1 MAQYI
6 NRTSLHQLSSPAFS
20 YGPFY
25 HEDPIRDTTS
35 LLLLQF
41 TIAVLTSR
49 FLYFLLSPLS
59 QPRIVCDIMG
69 GLIGGGPQV
78 LRLLSYLRIPAMSQM
93 ADSYRETLFRD
104 DVISYTRLLSA
115 YGMSVK
121 FFLIGVKI
129 DPTLAWRSGK
139 KAAILG
145 FCSMVI
151 PFLFLL
157 ALQYPFLRMVQP
169 KDNHKQFIDG
179 IGDKSIFFHMAAT
192 VAASS
197 PPVIADVLTDLGLLN
212 TELGRIAISASMV
225 NEITRWLIFAVYKVI
240 STAKNRHSYPKA
252 IKEVVGMAACLIA
265 LLSLVRPW
273 AQWIVRQTPK
283 GGRVAEWH
291 VLVILLAVLAMGA
304 LGDALGLGFL
314 DAPMVMGLLVPD
326 GPPLGMALVEQL
338 ELFSTELL
346 LPLFFLAVGYITT
359 IDRIVDFR
367 MLGFMLLYILA
378 GHVVKTLV
386 SLGASFYYKTSIHKA
401 AILGLMLNFKG
412 LVELMVYLGMKGDKK
427 FATQG
432 FLTMVVSIVLATG
445 VSSWLVAAFYDPL
458 NARHAVG
465 YRALQHLNPEEKFS
479 AVATMLNEDAVPA
492 MIDLFEASSSET
504 IAGQCSAC
512 IHVLHLTEMSG
523 RSHAVLVAH
532 KNRKGELVGTNQMD
546 RLHNA
551 FLNHEKRKEGTI
563 AVFPFTAIS
572 PYATMHQD
580 ICSLALEKGV
590 PFVVVQFPRCDSG
603 ANTEVEK
610 AARSIVPQVI
620 SQAPCSVGILIHHGL
635 TSTRPLLSDLFLYS
649 VKVFFWGGNDDR
661 EALTYAARMARHPG
675 VRMLVTRFL
684 MQGEEAA
691 AEGKDLSWDDV
702 IFKEFVRETAG
713 NERVTVEQVAPQD
726 INDTVEVIKSIGSEC
741 DLVMVG
747 RVQCAES
754 TLEEMLGKWVET
766 PELGVVGDM
775 LASSDFANF
784 SFSVLVVHQHS

>member
-1 MAQYI
+1 MAQPMV
-6 NRTSLHQLSSPAFS
+6 NQTTLDQLSRPAFS
-20 YGPFY
+20 YGFFY
-25 HEDPIRDTTS
+25 HEDPLRDTTS

-41 TIAVLTSR
+41 LIAVLTSR
-49 FLYFLLSPLS
+49 FLYFLLSPLN

-69 GLIGGGPQV
+69 GMIGSSPKI
-78 LRLLSYLRIPAMSQM
+78 LLLLSYLRIPAMSQM
-93 ADSYRETLFRD
+93 ADSYQTTLFRD
-104 DVISYTRLLSA
+104 DVISYTRLLAA
-115 YGMSVK
+115 YGMTVK

-139 KAAILG
+139 RAAILG
-145 FCSMVI
+145 FCNMVI

-157 ALQYPFLRMVQP
+157 ALRYPYLRMAHA
-169 KDNHKQFIDG
+169 KGKHSTFIDG
-179 IGDKSIFFHMAAT
+179 IGDPEIFLHVAAT

-197 PPVIADVLTDLGLLN
+197 PPVIADVLTDLRLLN
-212 TELGRIAISASMV
+212 TELGRLAISASMV
-225 NEITRWLIFAVYKVI
+225 SEITRWCIFAVYRVI
-240 STAKNRHSYPKA
+240 STAKKRHSYAKA
-252 IKEVVGMAACLIA
+252 IQQVVGTGVCMIS

-291 VLVILLAVLAMGA
+291 ILVMLLAVLAMGA

-314 DAPMVMGLLVPD
+314 DAPMVMGLLIPD

-346 LPLFFLAVGYITT
+346 LPLFFLAVGYITNL
-359 IDRIVDFR
+359 DRIVNVHK
-367 MLGFMLLYILA
+367 MALMLLYILA

-386 SLGASFYYKTSIHKA
+386 SVGASFYYKTSIHKA

-412 LVELMVYLGMKGDKK
+412 LVELMAYIDIKGDQK
-427 FATQG
+427 FATQT
-432 FLTMVVSIVLATG
+432 FFALVMSIVTATG
-445 VSSWLVAAFYDPL
+445 VISWLVAAFYDPL
-458 NARHAVG
+458 NARHAAG

-492 MIDLFEASSSET
+492 MIDLFEVSSSET
-504 IAGQCSAC
+504 SAGQRSAC

-523 RSHAVLVAH
+523 RANSVLVQH
-532 KNRKGELVGTNQMD
+532 KNRKGELVNTNQMD

-551 FLNHEKRKEGTI
+551 FLNHEKRKEG
-563 AVFPFTAIS
+563 AVSVFPYTAVS

-590 PFVVVQFPRCDSG
+590 PFIVVPFPRCDSG
-603 ANTEVEK
+603 ANNEIEK
-610 AARSIVPQVI
+610 AARNIVPQVI

-635 TSTRPLLSDLFLYS
+635 TSSRPLVSEQFRYS
-649 VKVFFWGGNDDR
+649 VKVLFWGGNDDR

-675 VRMLVTRFL
+675 VFMLVTRFRL
-684 MQGEEAA
+684 QEEA

-702 IFKEFVRETAG
+702 IFKEFARETAG
-713 NERVTVEQVAPQD
+713 NERVTVEEVAAKD

-754 TLEEMLGKWVET
+754 MLEETLGKWMET

-775 LASSDFANF
+775 LASNDFVNF
-784 SFSVLVVHQHS
+784 SFSVLVVQQHA